1 MATGLDYQEKINE
14 MVALQDDRDQVADRL
29 VAVERECKEV
39 RAAEA
44 RLRQV
49 VNDLQMRVA
58 ASAKANGR

>member
-1 MATGLDYQEKINE
+1 